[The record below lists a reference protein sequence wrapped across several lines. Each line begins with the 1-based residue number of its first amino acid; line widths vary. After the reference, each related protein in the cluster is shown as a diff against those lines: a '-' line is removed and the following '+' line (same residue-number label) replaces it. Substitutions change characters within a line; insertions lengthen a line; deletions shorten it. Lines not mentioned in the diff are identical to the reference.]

1 MIRGL
6 RSRSRARTISAF
18 PAMMKASSAELPHKE
33 RPMSV
38 TPVNTQRSRFAG
50 ALGEA
55 VLECWA
61 DLPQEI
67 QHLIFEKAVVC
78 GHHDQR
84 DESLR
89 EQLAEYLHDHH
100 PRTDR

>member
-1 MIRGL
+1 M
-6 RSRSRARTISAF
+6 TV
-18 PAMMKASSAELPHKE
+18 K
-33 RPMSV
+33 
-38 TPVNTQRSRFAG
+38 PVNENRSRFAL

-55 VLECWA
+55 AIDAWG

-67 QHLIFEKAVVC
+67 QQTLFEKAVVR
-78 GHHDQR
+78 GHHDER

-100 PRTDR
+100 PRTAPDGPKGGS

>member
-1 MIRGL
+1 
-6 RSRSRARTISAF
+6 
-18 PAMMKASSAELPHKE
+18 
-33 RPMSV
+33 MSIV
-38 TPVNTQRSRFAG
+38 PINTDRSRFAS

-61 DLPQEI
+61 DLSQDA
-67 QHLIFEKAVVC
+67 QHMLFEKAVLC
-78 GHHDQR
+78 GHHDER

-100 PRTDR
+100 PRTEK